1 MKSKLIS
8 AVVISTFI
16 VGCNN
21 ANDHDNSVEQHEVKA
36 LNSAENNNN
45 DNKRVNLKNEVGDHA
60 LLNKAAQKVNQS
72 ISLNGNKYKL
82 VDGKLEQGAQV
93 YNTLM
98 NEYGTIKGSLVLVL
112 SDDGIFN
119 KSHFKE
125 VKKIA
130 DKTFRVWPTKKDDL
144 YLVYQDL
151 KRSSN
156 FSVVEL
162 EIDYTPVSKQ
172 QTH

>member
-1 MKSKLIS
+1 MKSKLMS

-21 ANDHDNSVEQHEVKA
+21 ANDHEHSVEQHEVKA
-36 LNSAENNNN
+36 LNSVENNN
-45 DNKRVNLKNEVGDHA
+45 DNKRLNLKNEMGDHA
-60 LLNKAAQKVNQS
+60 LLNKAAQKFNQS
-72 ISLNGNKYKL
+72 ISLNGNKFTL

-112 SDDGIFN
+112 SDEGVFN
-119 KSHFKE
+119 KSYFKT

-130 DKTFRVWPTKKDDL
+130 KKTFRVWPTKKDDL

-151 KRSSN
+151 TRNAN

-162 EIDYTPVSKQ
+162 EVDYSPISKQ

>member
-8 AVVISTFI
+8 AVVILTFI

-36 LNSAENNNN
+36 LNSAGNNN
-45 DNKRVNLKNEVGDHA
+45 DNKRVNLKNEVDDHA
-60 LLNKAAQKVNQS
+60 LLNKAAQKINQS
-72 ISLNGNKYKL
+72 ISLNGNKFKL
-82 VDGKLEQGAQV
+82 VDGKFEQGAQV

-98 NEYGTIKGSLVLVL
+98 KEFGTIKGSLVLVL
-112 SDDGIFN
+112 TDEGVFD
-119 KSHFKE
+119 KSYFKE

-151 KRSSN
+151 TRNSN

-162 EIDYTPVSKQ
+162 EVDYTPISRQ